1 MCSALLSRGWST
13 PVFCAPPRAPCSK
26 PSTTCLSTPSRDH
39 VLEDLDMLAPGFG
52 APSISVGL
60 EGRIE
65 GSPKVP
71 RERKQLCSV
80 CTHACLSMH
89 VPGDTCGP
97 GSGRWW
103 RRWWRRWRQ
112 CGSGGGGGGCG
123 GGCAKA
129 SSSSSSYGG
138 GAGGGAGGGTSHP
151 GGSHRGAHDG
161 GSRAKASSPPL
172 RSSSYTL
179 VCSCRKSPLQSG
191 RRYHRHQ
198 PTRRLCGGDSPS
210 RQGALKVVPP

>member
-103 RRWWRRWRQ
+103 RRWWWRRWRQ

-151 GGSHRGAHDG
+151 GGSNRGAHDG
-161 GSRAKASSPPL
+161 GSRANCSGIVLLFVRPRTRWCAAAESHPFKVVVAIIVINQLAAS
-172 RSSSYTL
+172 
-179 VCSCRKSPLQSG
+179 VAEI
-191 RRYHRHQ
+191 
-198 PTRRLCGGDSPS
+198 RRL
-210 RQGALKVVPP
+210 AKEL

>member
-112 CGSGGGGGGCG
+112 WQRWR
-123 GGCAKA
+123 
-129 SSSSSSYGG
+129 
-138 GAGGGAGGGTSHP
+138 
-151 GGSHRGAHDG
+151 RGRLWWRLCKG
-161 GSRAKASSPPL
+161 I
-172 RSSSYTL
+172 L
-179 VCSCRKSPLQSG
+179 VLVLVRRWCG
-191 RRYHRHQ
+191 RRCGRRH
-198 PTRRLCGGDSPS
+198 
-210 RQGALKVVPP
+210 VPPWRQPPWRPRRWQPC